1 MNNREFIESITLE
14 GEEWRDVIGYE
25 GLYMVSSFGRIFSK
39 MKNRL
44 LSPCKNSSKMPHL
57 YIDARKNGCRTKL
70 YIHRLVALAF
80 IPNPENKPCIDHIN
94 TIRHDNRIENLR
106 WATYKENG
114 NNEITKIN
122 LSNSQKGKPKNGLRN
137 PVIKLNKN
145 GDFIKEYASM
155 TDAAIDTNG
164 KRELSSKIS
173 SCCNKK
179 RKTAGGFKWM
189 HKEEY
194 ESMNNPRT

>member
-80 IPNPENKPCIDHIN
+80 IPNPKKYPEIDHIDCIPTN
-94 TIRHDNRIENLR
+94 NHFSNLKWCNR
-106 WATYKENG
+106 K
-114 NNEITKIN
+114 
-122 LSNSQKGKPKNGLRN
+122 
-137 PVIKLNKN
+137 
-145 GDFIKEYASM
+145 
-155 TDAAIDTNG
+155 
-164 KRELSSKIS
+164 
-173 SCCNKK
+173 
-179 RKTAGGFKWM
+179 
-189 HKEEY
+189 
-194 ESMNNPRT
+194 

>member
-80 IPNPENKPCIDHIN
+80 IPNPKKYPEIDHIDCIPTN
-94 TIRHDNRIENLR
+94 NHFSNLKWCNRKMNQ
-106 WATYKENG
+106 
-114 NNEITKIN
+114 NNPISLKHQYQN
-122 LSNSQKGKPKNGLRN
+122 QPNKKPVVKLKNGTFLEIFPSLKSTSRRGYSLQA
-137 PVIKLNKN
+137 VW
-145 GDFIKEYASM
+145 
-155 TDAAIDTNG
+155 
-164 KRELSSKIS
+164 
-173 SCCNKK
+173 SCCNK
-179 RKTAGGFKWM
+179 RNKTHKGFEWM
-189 HKEEY
+189 YLSDY
-194 ESMNNPRT
+194 ETLTNMSKNALSNTNT

>member
-1 MNNREFIESITLE
+1 MNNKEFIESITLE

-80 IPNPENKPCIDHIN
+80 IPNPKKYPEIDHIDCIPTN
-94 TIRHDNRIENLR
+94 NHFSNLKWCNRKMNQ
-106 WATYKENG
+106 
-114 NNEITKIN
+114 NNPISLKHQYQN
-122 LSNSQKGKPKNGLRN
+122 QPNKKPVVKLKNGTFLEIFPSLKSTSRRGYSLQA
-137 PVIKLNKN
+137 VW
-145 GDFIKEYASM
+145 
-155 TDAAIDTNG
+155 
-164 KRELSSKIS
+164 
-173 SCCNKK
+173 SCCNK
-179 RKTAGGFKWM
+179 RNKTHKGFEWM
-189 HKEEY
+189 YLSDY
-194 ESMNNPRT
+194 ENIINKSKNALSNTNT